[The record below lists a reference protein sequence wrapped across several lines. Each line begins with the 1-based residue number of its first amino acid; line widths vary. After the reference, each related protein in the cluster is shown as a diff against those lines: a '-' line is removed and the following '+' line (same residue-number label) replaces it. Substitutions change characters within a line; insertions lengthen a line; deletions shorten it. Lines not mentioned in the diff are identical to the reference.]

1 MQNVNGTAVP
11 QPLVVGVNK
20 QRLWLM
26 AGLAPVAWGVTYFF
40 LGRVELIILG
50 ICVIIAVIYGLKEA
64 IWGDSKVTIDSQ
76 GVTDS
81 RLGLGT
87 ARWRDIRN
95 VYVKELHNVPHVCLE
110 VSSTDQYLRDRSAAT
125 RGLLKFHQKRQGIP
139 AFNINTGVLELG
151 AGEIYHAIMANWE
164 YYRRLEN

>member
-11 QPLVVGVNK
+11 RPLVVGVNK
-20 QRLWLM
+20 QKLWLIV
-26 AGLAPVAWGVTYFF
+26 GLAPVAWGVLYFF
-40 LGRVELIILG
+40 VGRVELVIFG
-50 ICVIIAVIYGLKEA
+50 ICVLIAVAYGLKEA
-64 IWGDSKVTIDSQ
+64 IWGKSKVTIDSD

-95 VYVKELHNVPHVCLE
+95 VYIKELHNIPHVCLE
-110 VSSTDQYLRDRSAAT
+110 VSTAEQSLGNRSAAT
-125 RGLLKFHQKRQGIP
+125 KGLLKFHQKTQGIP
-139 AFNINTGVLELG
+139 PFNINTGVLELG

-164 YYRRLEN
+164 YYRRIDS